1 MKRTILYLC
10 LVVTSSFMMLPALDL
25 TISGGYGNFLF
36 DSSRT
41 SSLQSENK
49 AFSEQSFILASLG
62 AQETV
67 AETTK
72 ITILYERDPILR
84 NILYTSLF
92 YDLGFATIQVGPYFG
107 LFNTANLQITPGLS
121 MGLQIGIPGLVFGT
135 FRSDT
140 TLGTGLQ
147 VPGDYVQQKSELGL
161 WLWGTQ
167 ILTKFII
174 QSRSFSEQK
183 TASLIIK
190 DEQTRYILVADI
202 FKKNIPYQVTTTIG
216 YLTMSRS
223 YITTATTDIDTIG
236 AIILGLDGSV
246 KINSQLRLL
255 GAFEMPLYCWG
266 IGGLK
271 SPADTT
277 FFYQVTAG
285 CVISFDPLYKP

>member
-1 MKRTILYLC
+1 MKRIILYLF
-10 LVVTSSFMMLPALDL
+10 LLAMSSLMMVDALDL
-25 TISGGYGNFLF
+25 TVSGGYGNFLF

-41 SSLQSENK
+41 SSLQSESK

-84 NILYTSLF
+84 NILYTSLL
-92 YDLGFATIQVGPYFG
+92 YDLGFATVQVGPYFG

-121 MGLQIGIPGLVFGT
+121 MSLQVGIPGLVFGT

-147 VPGDYVQQKSELGL
+147 VAGDYVQQKSELGL
-161 WLWGTQ
+161 WIWGNQ

-174 QSRSFSEQK
+174 QTRSFSEQK

-190 DEQTRYILVADI
+190 DEQTRYLLVADI
-202 FKKNIPYQVTTTIG
+202 FKKNVPYQMTTTIG

-223 YITTATTDIDTIG
+223 YITTTTDTDTIG
-236 AIILGLDGSV
+236 AIILGLDGSA
-246 KINSQLRLL
+246 KINSQLRLF
-255 GAFEMPLYCWG
+255 GIFEMPLYCWG

-271 SPADTT
+271 SPADTA
-277 FFYQVTAG
+277 FFYQLTAG
-285 CVISFDPLYKP
+285 CVVSFDPFYKP